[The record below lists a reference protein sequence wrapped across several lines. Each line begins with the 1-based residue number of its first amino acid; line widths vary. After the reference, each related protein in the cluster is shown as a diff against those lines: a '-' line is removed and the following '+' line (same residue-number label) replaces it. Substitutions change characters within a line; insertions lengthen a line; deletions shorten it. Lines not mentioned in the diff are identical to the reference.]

1 MHYRIDEPDYW
12 QLPDKLKSMAVNAA
26 KVNVKIAI
34 RALGD
39 PDAPGTPAV
48 MTLAFPPGFEIE
60 RHAHRGARFEVIVK
74 GSMLVGD
81 GKVLRA
87 GDVMVAGDEEQYGP
101 HVAGPDGCTT
111 VEVFT
116 SLAATHQI
124 LLDRVGGWTLV
135 DHLEGRRYDVERK
148 QAAAAE

>member
-1 MHYRIDEPDYW
+1 MHYRVDEPGYW
-12 QLPDKLKSMAVNAA
+12 TLPEKLRSMAANAA
-26 KVNVKIAI
+26 RVNVKISI

-48 MTLAFPPGFEIE
+48 MTLDFPPGFEIE
-60 RHAHRGARFEVIVK
+60 RHAHRSHRFEMIVK

-81 GKVLRA
+81 GKMLHA

-101 HVAGPDGCTT
+101 HVAGPHGCTT

-124 LLDRVGGWTLV
+124 LLERAGGWTLV

-148 QAAAAE
+148 QAVAVE